1 MRRIRFANQ
10 LNFSPVSQALKDM
23 RRGFE
28 KIMEE
33 QKNYARETNINEKLG
48 SLDIID
54 DYLTDLLRDIQ
65 RVKAEIRKL

>member
-10 LNFSPVSQALKDM
+10 LNFSPVSQALREMKK
-23 RRGFE
+23 GFDE
-28 KIMEE
+28 VAEE
-33 QKNYARETNINEKLG
+33 LKNYVRETNINEKLG